1 MLWRNSRGRPLN
13 APAAFISPVPR
24 YDCEV
29 SRAASSQ
36 FLCLI
41 RNVFPNV
48 CCCFDSYRE
57 ESGSPSCTTVE
68 REDPCVNQYSEYSRS
83 PLLPRRSQLML
94 PPHKCETTGLVVEV
108 VPQLAVA
115 LKQRNPR
122 HLQAEAPVSFH
133 PRVRF
138 PRQRQRRA
146 NVPTPCQRQGW
157 VSPHPRARY
166 PLQGHPPGLNQQG
179 VSKSARIVNERSS
192 ETEERGRSKQRPFS
206 FVSKKLDAPYR
217 SGPSRTRIKI
227 KNPKAP
233 AATRAVDGTF

>member
-48 CCCFDSYRE
+48 CCCFEAYRE
-57 ESGSPSCTTVE
+57 EGGSRSCTTVE

-83 PLLPRRSQLML
+83 PPLPRRSQSML
-94 PPHKCETTGLVVEV
+94 PPHKCETTGLVVQV

-115 LKQRNPR
+115 LKQHNPR
-122 HLQAEAPVSFH
+122 HLQAEAPVSSR
-133 PRVRF
+133 PRARF
-138 PRQRQRRA
+138 PRQRQPRA

-157 VSPHPRARY
+157 VSPHPRARFPRQRQPRANVPTPY
-166 PLQGHPPGLNQQG
+166 QRQGWVSPHPPRARVRLRQGHPPMLPQQAA
-179 VSKSARIVNERSS
+179 KPWLLLFARPTVTLEHTDEATGTVVANE
-192 ETEERGRSKQRPFS
+192 T
-206 FVSKKLDAPYR
+206 
-217 SGPSRTRIKI
+217 
-227 KNPKAP
+227 N
-233 AATRAVDGTF
+233 